1 MTETEKMKSWLR
13 HSVCSDLDAAIEW
26 VREKSRPSPGSQLSE
41 SVRTGSSLP
50 HDRSFIDN
58 GSVFQIVH
66 KRATHR
72 LALLYV
78 SLAPEYPLAHR

>member
-1 MTETEKMKSWLR
+1 MPAMMATGKMKSWLR

-26 VREKSRPSPGSQLSE
+26 VREKSRPSPSSQLSE
-41 SVRTGSSLP
+41 SMRSNSAL
-50 HDRSFIDN
+50 SFIDN

-66 KRATHR
+66 KRATCR

-78 SLAPEYPLAHR
+78 SLAQARLLLHC

>member
-1 MTETEKMKSWLR
+1 MSTLKMETWLR
-13 HSVCSDLDAAIEW
+13 HSVCSDLDTAVEW

-41 SVRTGSSLP
+41 SMRAKSSYP
-50 HDRSFIDN
+50 HDISFIDN

-66 KRATHR
+66 KRATRR

-78 SLAPEYPLAHR
+78 SLAR

>member
-1 MTETEKMKSWLR
+1 MATGKMKSWLC

-26 VREKSRPSPGSQLSE
+26 IRDKTRPSPGSKLGE
-41 SVRTGSSLP
+41 SMRANRSLP
-50 HDRSFIDN
+50 HNLSFIDN

-66 KRATHR
+66 KRATHQ

-78 SLAPEYPLAHR
+78 SLAQECLLAHR